1 MRVNQLEPMASPPP
15 RPHDRALP
23 RSASGKAPSSSP
35 LIAADTYS
43 RDQPASTPTT
53 PAAASGRRTLSITC
67 MHVTSDDAP
76 PATPSMDKVKSS
88 SLWSPRKLM
97 QRASNAFWRGGRSR
111 RRKSKDN
118 GDGVTSVITSKGSE
132 PATVL
137 SLDGIAAEGVV
148 YGDGA
153 RQEEQHDDEV
163 VPEKII
169 HEANAQVASHQ
180 PPVVVEEKEG
190 NMKAPEKEIN
200 IAFNAAV
207 EEEEHEEDPKKAAAA
222 PVVAADV
229 ALSPLSDKFIM
240 LVKEAMAAAAAVEQK
255 KTTTAATDE
264 LVWRGFQGSRVKTA
278 MEKRTEEEQPRRREV
293 ARSNDVIEEA
303 RSKLLQ
309 KRQCSKVKA
318 LVGAFET
325 VMDAKHVDAGKP
337 QLHRPRR

>member
-1 MRVNQLEPMASPPP
+1 PMASSPP

-35 LIAADTYS
+35 FISATS

-53 PAAASGRRTLSITC
+53 PASSGRRTLSISC

-76 PATPSMDKVKSS
+76 PATPSKDKVKSS

-97 QRASNAFWRGGRSR
+97 QRASRAFWRGGKSR

-118 GDGVTSVITSKGSE
+118 GDSVTSVTRKGSE
-132 PATVL
+132 PASVL
-137 SLDGIAAEGVV
+137 SLDGLATDGVV
-148 YGDGA
+148 HGDGS
-153 RQEEQHDDEV
+153 RQEKQHDDEV

-169 HEANAQVASHQ
+169 HEANAPVASHQ
-180 PPVVVEEKEG
+180 PPVVVEEKECD
-190 NMKAPEKEIN
+190 MKAPEKEIK
-200 IAFNAAV
+200 IAFAAAV
-207 EEEEHEEDPKKAAAA
+207 EEEEQEEDPKKASAG

-278 MEKRTEEEQPRRREV
+278 MEKRPEEEQPRRREV

-309 KRQCSKVKA
+309 KRQCSRVKA

-325 VMDAKHVDAGKP
+325 VMDAKLVDAGKP